1 MDNQSGNAPSSP
13 RPHCLCG
20 PDDDSR
26 RCFFDHRGHEDTER
40 TSPIVQTRTSGC
52 VLSLLMVVFN
62 VGVVNAEK
70 PSPETNSLGMRMIA
84 IQPGEYVRGSIKGD
98 HLRQNHPLT
107 TGGVGS
113 HDSRP
118 RHRVKLTRAFAI
130 AATEVTVGQFRKFVE
145 ATGYQTSAES
155 SGRGGLAFLPD
166 VEDDGVERFDNRP
179 DCTWRNPGFTQ
190 TDAHPVVCVSWK
202 DAVAF
207 CQWLSK
213 KDDAHYRL
221 PTEAEWEYAARAG
234 ATTSYLGG
242 NSGSTIYAYG
252 NVADAALEKAH
263 HGLTLRQRI
272 ADLEDGKGDGF
283 VYTASVGQ
291 LKPNKW
297 GLFDTHG
304 NVWEWCS
311 DKYDA
316 EHYRELTG
324 AHINHDDPSTLPLIT
339 DPQGPADSPNHKYGD
354 WRVTRGGAWIT
365 GPLTSRCASKTF
377 GEASDAFCYTGFR
390 VVRDSR

>member
-1 MDNQSGNAPSSP
+1 MDSDERATAITSARSE
-13 RPHCLCG
+13 
-20 PDDDSR
+20 SR
-26 RCFFDHRGHEDTER
+26 KDFRRVAQ
-40 TSPIVQTRTSGC
+40 PK
-52 VLSLLMVVFN
+52 LLASFATTLIGLT
-62 VGVVNAEK
+62 VGLANAEK

-130 AATEVTVGQFRKFVE
+130 AATEVTVGQFREFVK
-145 ATGYQTSAES
+145 ATGHKTSAES

-166 VEDDGVERFDNRP
+166 VEDDGVERFDNHP
-179 DCTWRNPGFTQ
+179 DCTWRNPGFAQ

-213 KDDAHYRL
+213 KEHANHRL

-242 NSGSTIYAYG
+242 NSASTIYAYG

-263 HGLTLRQRI
+263 RGLTLRQRI

-283 VYTASVGQ
+283 VYTAPVGQ

-339 DPQGPADSPNHKYGD
+339 DPRGPADSPNHKYGD

-377 GEASDAFCYTGFR
+377 GEASNAFCYTGFR
-390 VVRDSR
+390 VARDNR

>member
-1 MDNQSGNAPSSP
+1 MDSDGQAADVVATLARVWSITG
-13 RPHCLCG
+13 R
-20 PDDDSR
+20 
-26 RCFFDHRGHEDTER
+26 FHRLATVA
-40 TSPIVQTRTSGC
+40 TAMI
-52 VLSLLMVVFN
+52 VLSLAASLSH
-62 VGVVNAEK
+62 AEE
-70 PSPETNSLGMRMIA
+70 PPAEANSLGMRMIA
-84 IQPGEYVRGSIKGD
+84 IKPGEYVRGSIKGD
-98 HLRQNHPLT
+98 HLRKNHPLS

-118 RHRVKLTRAFAI
+118 RHRVKLTRPFAI

-145 ATGYQTSAES
+145 ATGYTTSAES

-166 VEDDGVERFDNRP
+166 VEDDGVERFDTRS
-179 DCTWRNPGFTQ
+179 DCTWKSPGFAQ

-207 CQWLSK
+207 CRWLSNK
-213 KDDAHYRL
+213 ENANYRL

-242 NSGSTIYAYG
+242 NSASTIYAYG
-252 NVADAALEKAH
+252 NVADAALENAH
-263 HGLTLRQRI
+263 PGLTLRQRV
-272 ADLEDGKGDGF
+272 ADLEEGKGDGF
-283 VYTASVGQ
+283 VYTAPVGR
-291 LKPNKW
+291 LKPNEW
-297 GLFDTHG
+297 GLCDTHG
-304 NVWEWCS
+304 NVWEWCW

-324 AHINHDDPSTLPLIT
+324 GHINHDDPSTLPLIT

-390 VVRDSR
+390 VACDNR